1 MPSKLKKSL
10 TSWLLIGTGAIFLG
24 MGILA
29 FIDPFSSYFKLVK
42 FSGIGL
48 LLNGAFLIVVSALNT
63 RYPRERLW
71 TQAES
76 IIHMLFGILF
86 LFNPL
91 LSFIALPYFI
101 GSWIFL
107 VGILKILASLTLRK
121 TLRAWSYI
129 FGVGAICS
137 VFGALLLFSPFIKA
151 NSITLLIGSF
161 GVVIGSLYIF
171 DAIRYR
177 NRKDSLD
184 LML

>member
-1 MPSKLKKSL
+1 MPSNIKKSI
-10 TSWLLIGTGAIFLG
+10 TSWLLIGTGSIFLG

-48 LLNGAFLIVVSALNT
+48 LLNGAFLIVVSALNI
-63 RYPRERLW
+63 RYPRERFW

-76 IIHMLFGILF
+76 IIHMLFGTLF

-121 TLRAWSYI
+121 TLRAWFYI
-129 FGVGAICS
+129 FMVGALCS

-151 NSITLLIGSF
+151 NSITILIGSF
-161 GVVIGSLYIF
+161 GVVIGALYIF

-177 NRKDSLD
+177 RCL
-184 LML
+184 